1 MQRGEHTM
9 KKYGIITAL
18 YILATMACMS
28 VAEAGNKNQALN
40 KEAPKGGWL
49 GVMISDVTDGIV
61 EEKSLSVR
69 EGAYVS
75 DVVDGSP
82 ADSAGIREGDV
93 IIGLDGKKIADA
105 DGLQQTVKEIDAG
118 KTISVVL
125 MRGAERKTVKVTL
138 GAAKKET
145 ITIRKKI
152 RIPEPGPTPR
162 APKAPTTGM
171 LSWIG
176 ESGGIYGLA
185 LSTLNEQLA
194 GYFGAPENKGVLVEH
209 VKKDSKGD
217 KAGFKAGDVIVRAG
231 KKTIVETKDFRN
243 VFGAYDAG
251 EKIPVEILRKG
262 EKKTLSLEAEDE
274 KEDDHSMLYKFF
286 NNGPHS
292 FLFKSG
298 QGDVG
303 MDIDVDLDE
312 MNIDL
317 NDMKIDLKDALKDI
331 DEEVKV
337 NLQRAYKDAKK
348 SDEHAR
354 KSRKRISEFSRD
366 V

>member
-18 YILATMACMS
+18 YILAAMACMS

-40 KEAPKGGWL
+40 KETPKGGWL
-49 GVMISDVTDGIV
+49 GVMISDVTDGLV

-75 DVVDGSP
+75 DVVDDSP

-93 IIGLDGKKIADA
+93 IIELDGKKIADA
-105 DGLQQTVKEIDAG
+105 DGLQQAVKGIDAG

-125 MRGAERKTVKVTL
+125 MRGAEKKTVKVTL

-145 ITIRKKI
+145 ITIRKQI
-152 RIPEPGPTPR
+152 RIPEPVRTPR

-176 ESGGIYGLA
+176 ESSAMYGLA

-194 GYFGAPENKGVLVEH
+194 GYFGAPENKGVLVEQ

-262 EKKTLSLEAEDE
+262 EKKTLSLEVE
-274 KEDDHSMLYKFF
+274 KERDDDHSMLYKFF

-292 FLFKSG
+292 FMFNNG
-298 QGDVG
+298 EGDED
-303 MDIDVDLDE
+303 MDIDIDFDD

-317 NDMKIDLKDALKDI
+317 NDVKIDLKDALKDL
-331 DEEVKV
+331 DEDVKV
-337 NLQRAYKDAKK
+337 NLQRTFKNVMKRSEGAKK
-348 SDEHAR
+348 LR
-354 KSRKRISEFSRD
+354 TCISKCSHD
-366 V
+366 I